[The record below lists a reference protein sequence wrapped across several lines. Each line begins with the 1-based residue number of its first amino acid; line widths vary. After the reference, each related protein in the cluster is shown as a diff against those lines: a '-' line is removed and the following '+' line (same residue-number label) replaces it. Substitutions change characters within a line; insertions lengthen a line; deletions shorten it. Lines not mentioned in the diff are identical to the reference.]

1 MRTLYHQ
8 LLCPFSRAVR
18 IVLGEKKLP
27 FEMVEEHPWDRR
39 EDFLRLNPA
48 GEVPVLVEPDGA
60 VLSDS
65 RSIAEYLDETLPD
78 PPLLG
83 HEPPIRAEVRRL
95 IGWFDGKFC
104 REVTVPLVGEKLM
117 KRLRR
122 TGDGPDSRLI
132 RAGFTAIHEHI
143 SYIGWLAEERRWLA
157 GDVFS
162 WPTSPPPRI
171 CPASTISAMCRGNCQ
186 RRPKIGMRGSNRAPA
201 SARCWRTACPTFR
214 RLNIIPIRISETD
227 RYASRPVNSRSTYSG
242 TFCVAGP

>member
-162 WPTSPPPRI
+162 LADITAASHLSCLDYIGDVPWELSPP
-171 CPASTISAMCRGNCQ
+171 A
-186 RRPKIGMRGSNRAPA
+186 KDWY
-201 SARCWRTACPTFR
+201 ARVK
-214 RLNIIPIRISETD
+214 
-227 RYASRPVNSRSTYSG
+227 SRPSFRPLLADRLSNIPPPKHYSDPD
-242 TFCVAGP
+242 F